1 MSAFGIFTLILT
13 TAYIIYFTVVIVS
26 DITMGRKSGNEN
38 PQAETFDTSFMDE
51 QSVEVKE
58 TDGGFAVGE
67 NEIVAT
73 PIKVSDDSN
82 TSPVEGNDKP
92 SESETKTKLEESMPE
107 SVEIITDVAIDDM
120 QYLDTLQGAIINAAG
135 VYIDRTP
142 ADKSSNDSSAG
153 DETPVDQF

>member
-1 MSAFGIFTLILT
+1 MSAFGIFALILT
-13 TAYIIYFTVVIVS
+13 TAYIIYFTVVIVR
-26 DITMGRKSGNEN
+26 DITVSRKSGNEN

-67 NEIVAT
+67 NEIIST

-82 TSPVEGNDKP
+82 NSQPETDSKP
-92 SESETKTKLEESMPE
+92 SDAETKAKLEESMPE
-107 SVEIITDVAIDDM
+107 SVDVITEVAMDDM
-120 QYLDTLQGAIINAAG
+120 QYLDTLQGDKINAAG
-135 VYIDRTP
+135 VYVERFP
-142 ADKSSNDSSAG
+142 ADKSSDSSAG